1 MFSVKQD
8 NVLLKGLHFIHT
20 SHLKFHG
27 GLTSEVCL
35 INDRYTL
42 RIAQAGFV
50 HLTTILRGD
59 SDVHHDKRER
69 IALYQTGDIFA
80 FGQILTSM
88 FHTEN
93 ESGRTEMNLTSA
105 LQKMMEECLSRDPQ
119 QRPTAAQLKTWTH
132 KMGLSDKSLVQLL
145 LNRLKGHAD
154 ELESEVQARS
164 ADLLEERR
172 KLDDLLR
179 EMLPRFVRIKLC
191 VSISSTVSL

>member
-1 MFSVKQD
+1 M
-8 NVLLKGLHFIHT
+8 KGLHFIHT

-27 GLTSEVCL
+27 GLTSAVCL

-50 HLTTILRGD
+50 HLTTILRGE
-59 SDVHHDKRER
+59 SDVYHDKRER
-69 IALYQTGDIFA
+69 IALHQTDDIFA
-80 FGQILTSM
+80 FGQISMSM

-93 ESGRTEMNLTSA
+93 ESASTEMNIISA
-105 LQKMMEECLSRDPQ
+105 LQKMMGECLSRDPQ
-119 QRPTAAQLKTWTH
+119 QRPTATQLKTWTH
-132 KMGLSDKSLVQLL
+132 KTRLSDKNIVQLL
-145 LNRLKGHAD
+145 LNRLKGYAD
-154 ELESEVQARS
+154 DLESEVQARS

-179 EMLPRFVRIKLC
+179 EMLPRFVCVKLY